1 MEMIVA
7 YLVGVVVL
15 QGLFAIRAPHEEAL
29 TVFVL
34 CLVWPVSIVLITFM
48 FLLQAV
54 GWEMDTSEN
63 TKMFG
68 YRKPTNPNVRG
79 FAVTMFG
86 TEIQFYSFRKKIDE
100 KSKV

>member
-15 QGLFAIRAPHEEAL
+15 QGLFALRAPNVDGS

-34 CLVWPVSIVLITFM
+34 CLFWPVSITLIALM
-48 FLLQAV
+48 LMLQAV
-54 GWEMDTSEN
+54 GWDIDTAEG

-68 YRKPTNPNVRG
+68 FRMPTNPKARG
-79 FAVTMFG
+79 FAVTVFG
-86 TEIQFYSFRKKIDE
+86 TEIQFYSMKKA
-100 KSKV
+100 